1 MRTANKSDMSSE
13 VVTQYWQRL
22 IYPLLLKVAFA
33 NIKPYTLERLLI
45 LCVIPLRSVET
56 WSLI

>member
-1 MRTANKSDMSSE
+1 MSSE

-45 LCVIPLRSVET
+45 LCVIPVRSVET